1 MLIPKLTK
9 LDNSIIPRM
18 YQDWFRLITVYND
31 IMYWEKEERGTRKS
45 RVITVWDGFD
55 SFYRL
60 YPLKKSKREA
70 MTMWSRLKENEQT
83 LALDWLRKYIV
94 YWQKKGIEK
103 QFLPHPSTW
112 LHGKRWEDDLSDS
125 VTPINTLQVERAK
138 KEIDEDKKIEEDRL
152 WNEQALARLKA
163 SWKWEE
169 YYNKALEET
178 PEWQK
183 KYERIII
190 ARIISRLRA
199 NL

>member
-1 MLIPKLTK
+1 
-9 LDNSIIPRM
+9 M

-31 IMYWEKEERGTRKS
+31 IMYWEKEDRGTRKS

-55 SFYRL
+55 SFYRPH
-60 YPLKKSKREA
+60 PLKKSKREA

-94 YWQKKGIEK
+94 YWQKKWIEK

-178 PEWQK
+178 PEWQRW
-183 KYERIII
+183 YERIII
-190 ARIISRLRA
+190 ARIISRLRT

>member
-18 YQDWFRLITVYND
+18 YQDWFRLITIYND
-31 IMYWEKEERGTRKS
+31 IMYWEREEKKQRVEKE
-45 RVITVWDGFD
+45 ITGDFD

-178 PEWQK
+178 PEWQR

-190 ARIISRLRA
+190 ARIISRLRT